1 MITATYPAGIKPL
14 GYQQLTVST
23 TALSL
28 TVPAKAI
35 RAVIGVEAQPI
46 RWRDDGTNPTSS
58 VGMLQKADTF
68 IEIYDPQ
75 ALNAFKAIRQ
85 DASDA
90 TLNISYYG

>member
-1 MITATYPAGIKPL
+1 MIATFPAGIKPL

-23 TALSL
+23 TAVGLS
-28 TVPAKAI
+28 VPAKAI

-58 VGMLQKADTF
+58 VGTLQKADTF
-68 IEIYDPQ
+68 IEIYDPK

>member
-23 TALSL
+23 TAVGL

-46 RWRDDGTNPTSS
+46 RWRDDGSNPTSS
-58 VGMLQKADTF
+58 AGMLQKADTT
-68 IEIYDPQ
+68 IELYDPQ
-75 ALNAFKAIRQ
+75 SINAFKAIR
-85 DASDA
+85 DDSSDA